1 MATKS
6 FSQKVANLAIFANRS
21 GNTDIVK
28 AMTQPLLD
36 SMRLRVSALS
46 PCISLALFIESPPGN
61 ACNLFPLCLFFPVWS
76 LQGLLQPLHCPPPN
90 QVGSHFR
97 NKKPRFIFCFVCNLW
112 RSFRSEIDG
121 KFQAQVARIR
131 PLPRL
136 PVVILDYRHFERSL
150 VFKYSFEAR
159 RHVNYNRRF
168 RHLPI
173 FRHVATSS
181 DSLRRIVL
189 YQSFFL
195 WFFR

>member
-1 MATKS
+1 MHFTGATHREPARKRM
-6 FSQKVANLAIFANRS
+6 QLIP
-21 GNTDIVK
+21 
-28 AMTQPLLD
+28 PLH
-36 SMRLRVSALS
+36 
-46 PCISLALFIESPPGN
+46 
-61 ACNLFPLCLFFPVWS
+61 CLFFPVWS

-121 KFQAQVARIR
+121 KFQVQVARIR

-189 YQSFFL
+189 YQSFFSVIFQITRICSRL
-195 WFFR
+195 PL